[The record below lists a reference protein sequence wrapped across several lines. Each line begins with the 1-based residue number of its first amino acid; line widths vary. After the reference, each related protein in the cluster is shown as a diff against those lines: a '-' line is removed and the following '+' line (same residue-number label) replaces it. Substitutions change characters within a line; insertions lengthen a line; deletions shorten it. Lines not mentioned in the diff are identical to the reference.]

1 MKTFIVLV
9 KSGYIRDAQIYIGK
23 DYDNPPDSESWE
35 DFCPSHY
42 VGIFKAINEN
52 EALMNAA
59 EDSGWETEI
68 LEAIEIM

>member
-1 MKTFIVLV
+1 MKTFIVLI
-9 KSGYIRDAQIYIGK
+9 KSGYIRDAQVYTGK
-23 DYDNPPDSESWE
+23 DYNNSSDSEEWS

-42 VGIFKAINEN
+42 VGLFKAIDED

-68 LEAIEIM
+68 LEAIEII